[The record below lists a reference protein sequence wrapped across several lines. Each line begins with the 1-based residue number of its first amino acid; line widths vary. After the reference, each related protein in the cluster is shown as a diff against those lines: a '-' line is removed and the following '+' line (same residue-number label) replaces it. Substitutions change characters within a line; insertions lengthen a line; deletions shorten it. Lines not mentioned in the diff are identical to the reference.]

1 MNAYLRKLT
10 VCCLVLVLAG
20 ASWAANCK
28 GNTGDDGKSEPT
40 KTCKS
45 KDGPGNDDKAGCQK
59 GGDTT
64 DKPTDKTG

>member
-45 KDGPGNDDKAGCQK
+45 KGVPANDDKAGCNK
-59 GGDTT
+59 GGTT
-64 DKPTDKTG
+64 DTPTDDKAG